1 MKTLYLL
8 PNLLHEQAAWNFKPP
23 SLNAL
28 IAESEKGG
36 RLYLKRHSL
45 GVLPIYL
52 LNEHTKD
59 IQDLLSLKEARVGL
73 ISDAGMPCLADPGS
87 QLVSSARKRNIE
99 IVAFPGPSS
108 IVLGLMLSGFPGQ
121 SFTFHGYLQR
131 EGSEL
136 AKQIRS
142 FPKKTTQI
150 FIEAPYR
157 NDKMVQHLLKNLH
170 DRDLLCVA
178 WNLTGPDEG
187 VVSQSVKEWKSNPPP
202 SLDKKPAIF
211 LVFKSDL

>member
-1 MKTLYLL
+1 MKILYLL
-8 PNLLHEQAAWNFKPP
+8 PNILHEQAAWDFKPP
-23 SLNAL
+23 PLDAL

-36 RLYLKRHSL
+36 RAYLKRHGL
-45 GVLPIYL
+45 GVLPVYL

-59 IQDLLSLKEARVGL
+59 IQDLLSLKEPRVGL

-87 QLVSSARKRNIE
+87 LLVFSARKRNIE

-108 IVLGLMLSGFPGQ
+108 ILLGFMLSGFSGQ

-131 EGSEL
+131 DGSEL

-157 NDKMVQHLLKNLH
+157 NDKMVQYLLKNLH
-170 DRDLLCVA
+170 DRDQLCIA

-187 VVSQSVKEWKSNPPP
+187 VVSQSVKEWKASPPP

-211 LVFKSDL
+211 LVFKEAL